1 MDAVSKYSTTDH
13 HTGRVSQTVSGGSA
27 ESPDSL
33 QRLTGGRSSPS
44 RLEDYP
50 EITHGRTSGKRSE
63 TESILTSNLSNYMG
77 VPPDTGEGD
86 TTNQTGTSVASS
98 NQRGTP
104 VSLPPQSFI
113 PPPPAQTLPGSPPSG
128 ESGTPPSSGSSVSP
142 PSSTALRG
150 SNLPAVTGSSPS
162 SSGSSAG
169 PGVSTITTPSSG
181 GTSASTAGSSA
192 RGSGQSSSTPASGNE
207 RTTPSAPSSASSD
220 SPSTAGSQTGG
231 TTGTGE
237 GPSIRRQESSGRSP
251 GRPSAAPS
259 ATETSDSSSR
269 ETSSR
274 RRPGRP
280 PRRPGSSSDT
290 VTAEASSGAV
300 REGSA
305 RRPGRPAGRSVTSPG
320 SSAAETSETF
330 SGGTPSARR
339 PGRPAGRSV
348 TSPGSSAAETSES
361 SSGGTPSARRPVSPP
376 LETGS
381 ETSGTASSAGETSGR
396 SSASGIRRP
405 AGASGTS
412 PASQDRG
419 EVNETGRGGEDRLRT
434 PTRGARPLP
443 YHPDTGP
450 NYSRSWNGREVLQNL
465 AQDDD
470 TDRTRTDA
478 VRCGSASALAPHI
491 LNGPG
496 AVSRVTERVEVS
508 GLVDPEHPPEGDTRS
523 VDEIRTANEQLV
535 QNHRLRNGWTR
546 NEDGEMVSPEG
557 DQVGDRR
564 TSTQMI
570 RDNRELGEI
579 RQRVNNG
586 EATYGDMSRLQD
598 IMYRSS
604 GGRDVSTVEEGGGL
618 TPEQVTD
625 MSERASGST
634 RRGWGEHSADATR
647 ESLRQLPRERSYVM
661 YIDNSQA
668 GSDYDDRHNRRDHF
682 VTVGRDREGNLYVYD
697 PAEEP
702 GRNMIYENRDRQRFG
717 EYFSGQRMPRLT
729 GTSVPTHD

>member
-1 MDAVSKYSTTDH
+1 
-13 HTGRVSQTVSGGSA
+13 
-27 ESPDSL
+27 
-33 QRLTGGRSSPS
+33 
-44 RLEDYP
+44 
-50 EITHGRTSGKRSE
+50 
-63 TESILTSNLSNYMG
+63 
-77 VPPDTGEGD
+77 
-86 TTNQTGTSVASS
+86 
-98 NQRGTP
+98 
-104 VSLPPQSFI
+104 
-113 PPPPAQTLPGSPPSG
+113 
-128 ESGTPPSSGSSVSP
+128 
-142 PSSTALRG
+142 
-150 SNLPAVTGSSPS
+150 
-162 SSGSSAG
+162 
-169 PGVSTITTPSSG
+169 
-181 GTSASTAGSSA
+181 
-192 RGSGQSSSTPASGNE
+192 
-207 RTTPSAPSSASSD
+207 
-220 SPSTAGSQTGG
+220 
-231 TTGTGE
+231 
-237 GPSIRRQESSGRSP
+237 
-251 GRPSAAPS
+251 
-259 ATETSDSSSR
+259 
-269 ETSSR
+269 
-274 RRPGRP
+274 
-280 PRRPGSSSDT
+280 
-290 VTAEASSGAV
+290 
-300 REGSA
+300 
-305 RRPGRPAGRSVTSPG
+305 
-320 SSAAETSETF
+320 
-330 SGGTPSARR
+330 
-339 PGRPAGRSV
+339 
-348 TSPGSSAAETSES
+348 
-361 SSGGTPSARRPVSPP
+361 
-376 LETGS
+376 
-381 ETSGTASSAGETSGR
+381 
-396 SSASGIRRP
+396 
-405 AGASGTS
+405 
-412 PASQDRG
+412 
-419 EVNETGRGGEDRLRT
+419 
-434 PTRGARPLP
+434 
-443 YHPDTGP
+443 
-450 NYSRSWNGREVLQNL
+450 LQNL

>member
-320 SSAAETSETF
+320 SSAAETSE
-330 SGGTPSARR
+330 
-339 PGRPAGRSV
+339 
-348 TSPGSSAAETSES
+348 S

-419 EVNETGRGGEDRLRT
+419 EVNETGRGGEHRLRT

-443 YHPDTGP
+443 YHPATGP